1 MSKMTEEEIL
11 KNKYIKLQKGLYRIK
26 NKINNVMNEYDEL
39 FSITKKGIL
48 IDGEVDG
55 QDDFES
61 IQRKLKSIRSD
72 LVNEVI
78 PRVNNKI

>member
-1 MSKMTEEEIL
+1 MTEEEFL
-11 KNKYIKLQKGLYRIK
+11 RNKYIKLQKGLYRIK
-26 NKINNVMNEYDEL
+26 NRINNAMEECDEL
-39 FSITKKGIL
+39 FSLTKKGIL

-55 QDDFES
+55 QDDFEN
-61 IQRKLKSIRSD
+61 IQKKLKSIRSD

>member
-1 MSKMTEEEIL
+1 MTEEEIL
-11 KNKYIKLQKGLYRIK
+11 RNKYIKLQKGLYRIK
-26 NKINNVMNEYDEL
+26 SKINNAMEEYDEL
-39 FSITKKGIL
+39 FSLTKKGIL

-55 QDDFES
+55 QDDFEN
-61 IQRKLKSIRSD
+61 IQKKLKAIRSD

>member
-1 MSKMTEEEIL
+1 MIKVTEEEIL
-11 KNKYIKLQKGLYRIK
+11 RNKYIKLQKALYDIK
-26 NKINNVMNEYDEL
+26 KKINDAMDKYDEL
-39 FSITKKGIL
+39 FSLTKKGIL

-55 QDDFES
+55 QDDFET
-61 IQRKLKSIRSD
+61 IHKKLKSIRSD

>member
-1 MSKMTEEEIL
+1 MIKLTEEEIL
-11 KNKYIKLQKGLYRIK
+11 REKYIKLQKKLKSIR
-26 NKINNVMNEYDEL
+26 NKISDALDEYDEL
-39 FSITKKGIL
+39 FNLTKKGIL
-48 IDGEVDG
+48 IDNEVDG

-61 IQRKLKSIRSD
+61 IQKKLKSIRSD

>member
-1 MSKMTEEEIL
+1 MTEEEIL

>member
-1 MSKMTEEEIL
+1 MTEEEIL
-11 KNKYIKLQKGLYRIK
+11 REKYIKLQKKLKSIR
-26 NKINNVMNEYDEL
+26 NKIFDALDEYDEL
-39 FSITKKGIL
+39 FNLTKKGIL
-48 IDGEVDG
+48 INNEVDG

-61 IQRKLKSIRSD
+61 IQKKLKSIRSD

>member
-1 MSKMTEEEIL
+1 MIKVTEEEIL
-11 KNKYIKLQKGLYRIK
+11 RNKYIKLQKGLYDIK
-26 NKINNVMNEYDEL
+26 KKINDAMDKYDEL
-39 FSITKKGIL
+39 FSLTKKGIL

-55 QDDFES
+55 QDDFET
-61 IQRKLKSIRSD
+61 IHKKLKSIRSD